1 MTGHDLLAV
10 LGGVLIGALSG
21 LMGIGGGTVYVPFLL
36 AGFGARQQVAQ
47 GTSLFAIIPTAVS
60 GAYAHDRAGH
70 VVRRALGW
78 MALGGLVA
86 APVGALLAVHLPRD
100 VLARL
105 FGLLLLYSAYR
116 MWPRRLK
123 ADDAPKPA

>member
-1 MTGHDLLAV
+1 MVPLLV
-10 LGGVLIGALSG
+10 LW
-21 LMGIGGGTVYVPFLL
+21 
-36 AGFGARQQVAQ
+36 ARFDERQAQ

-105 FGLLLLYSAYR
+105 FGLFLLYSAYR
-116 MWPRRLK
+116 IWPRRLK
-123 ADDAPKPA
+123 PDDAP